1 MYRCLVRNTNT
12 LRRNSLS
19 YKRKPYS
26 FRKFTSISNNF
37 KANLSFNARNTL
49 NRNANLINNKISIP
63 STTSIL
69 LSHKRYNFN
78 PNSTNPHK
86 ANDTIHTGSIGQY
99 ADSLFE
105 EWQKDPNSVDKSW
118 NEYFSK
124 YYGYFSTGEFLQDTE
139 NNNNTN
145 DYAAPIANAAPMRFG
160 AKKQIRQKQYRVVKL
175 QQDLFVMTVE
185 AVYKELEEQKI
196 WKIDETVRQQ
206 FDAESMYE
214 TVLKQDVAWRK
225 WQWFVREQITNY
237 LRENNMVISQ
247 SKSTAGNNRIR
258 GNDDNKQEDDDE
270 VTVFLKYYKLQKYD
284 KKLRDVRL
292 KDLNDLKLVDEDRVL
307 SIAKEAQMQILHVKK
322 FVIACNDL
330 KSGKYPPKHI
340 KESNKVDQWLEYYN
354 LKKFSYV
361 LKNNGLNKLDDIN
374 QLNENEID
382 SLADDCK
389 MGVLHKKKF
398 IDACQE
404 FKQKYKSHKR
414 SSSQPS
420 LNKRKSEP
428 CRIM

>member
-160 AKKQIRQKQYRVVKL
+160 AKKQLKQKQYRVVYL

-196 WKIDETVRQQ
+196 WKIDENVRKQ
-206 FDAESMYE
+206 FDAETMYRA
-214 TVLKQDVAWRK
+214 VLKHDIAWKK

-237 LRENNMVISQ
+237 LRENNMVISE
-247 SKSTAGNNRIR
+247 SEVASNDTKIR
-258 GNDDNKQEDDDE
+258 DDE
-270 VTVFLKYYKLQKYD
+270 KQTNDEMTVFLNYYKLQKYNEY
-284 KKLRDVRL
+284 LRDAGIGC
-292 KDLNDLKLVDEDRVL
+292 LNDLKSLNNDDTL
-307 SIAKEAQMQILHVKK
+307 ILATKLQMKTLHSKK
-322 FVIACNDL
+322 FISACKDL
-330 KSGKYPPKHI
+330 KSGKYPPKHVN
-340 KESNKVDQWLEYYN
+340 ESNKVDQWLERYN
-354 LKKFSYV
+354 LKKYSHA
-361 LKNNGLNKLDDIN
+361 LKKSGLNRLNDIN
-374 QLNENEID
+374 QLNENEIVA
-382 SLADDCK
+382 LAVECRMD
-389 MGVLHKKKF
+389 VLHTKKF
-398 IDACQE
+398 IHACQE
-404 FKQKYKSHKR
+404 YKVDSKLINISKYKKKKKNEI
-414 SSSQPS
+414 Q
-420 LNKRKSEP
+420 NQ
-428 CRIM
+428 